1 MLVTKTHKDGV
12 VTLPLCRAA
21 KRNALSVALIEALGG
36 MLDATR
42 DEDMAV
48 LVVRGEGN
56 RAFASGGDLDE
67 LSAIRTVEA
76 ATDMSHR
83 FRAVLEKL
91 RSFPVPVIAALN
103 GDAFG
108 GGAEVAQDWG
118 LRIDAGAARVGVFP
132 GNTRREGGGG

>member
-1 MLVTKTHKDGV
+1 MLVAKTHKDGV
-12 VTLPLCRAA
+12 VTLTLCRAA
-21 KRNALSVALIEALGG
+21 KRNALSVALIEALGA

-67 LSAIRTVEA
+67 PSAIRTVEA
-76 ATDMSHR
+76 AADLSHR

-91 RSFPVPVIAALN
+91 RRFPVPVIATRN
-103 GDAFG
+103 GEGRQRG
-108 GGAEVAQDWG
+108 GWG
-118 LRIDAGAARVGVFP
+118 TGVS
-132 GNTRREGGGG
+132 